1 MTSVNSS
8 NNKEASVYS
17 IRLFGTNNWGEASSI
32 NGKGP
37 MSGTGHLYSYDINAN
52 ATFPAGVTAKT
63 FTGTLSGNAST
74 ATKLGTSAGSGTQP
88 VYFSDGKPVATT
100 YALHKTVPSDA
111 KFTDTIYSTGT
122 TNTAGIT
129 KLYTGTGTATDG
141 TMTQAAIK
149 SALDGKAASS
159 HGNHV
164 PAIETANNAKFLRND
179 NTWQIVT
186 PANIGAAT
194 SSHTHKEI
202 TELKNAIDAFVEI
215 SQSEIVEMFDDVTLQ
230 PL

>member
-1 MTSVNSS
+1 MALLDNDGLSHLISIIKSNLDSKSDKTHTHNYAGSSSAGGSATSAV
-8 NNKEASVYS
+8 
-17 IRLFGTNNWGEASSI
+17 
-32 NGKGP
+32 
-37 MSGTGHLYSYDINAN
+37 
-52 ATFPAGVTAKT
+52 
-63 FTGTLSGNAST
+63 
-74 ATKLGTSAGSGTQP
+74 KLDTTSAGSGTQP
-88 VYFSDGKPVATT
+88 VYFSGGKPVATS
-100 YALHKTVPSDA
+100 YSLNKTVPSDA
-111 KFTDTIYSTGT
+111 KFTDTTYSTGT
-122 TNTAGIT
+122 SSASGLT

-149 SALDGKAASS
+149 SALDSKAASS

-164 PAIETANNAKFLRND
+164 PATETANNAKFLRND
-179 NTWQIVT
+179 NTWQTVT

>member
-1 MTSVNSS
+1 MALLDNDGLSHLI
-8 NNKEASVYS
+8 S
-17 IRLFGTNNWGEASSI
+17 IIES
-32 NGKGP
+32 
-37 MSGTGHLYSYDINAN
+37 
-52 ATFPAGVTAKT
+52 
-63 FTGTLSGNAST
+63 
-74 ATKLGTSAGSGTQP
+74 KLGSKSDKTHTHNYAGSSSPGGSAISAVKLDTTSAGSLTQP
-88 VYFSDGKPVATT
+88 IYFKDGKPVATT

-149 SALDGKAASS
+149 SALDGKATSS

-179 NTWQIVT
+179 NTWQTVT

-230 PL
+230 PF